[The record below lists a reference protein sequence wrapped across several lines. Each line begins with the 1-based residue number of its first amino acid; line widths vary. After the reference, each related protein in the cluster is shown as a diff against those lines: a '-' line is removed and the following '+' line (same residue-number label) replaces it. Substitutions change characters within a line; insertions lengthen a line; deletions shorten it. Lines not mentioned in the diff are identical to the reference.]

1 MARTDED
8 TWDLAV
14 SVGATATVVAIGRSL
29 ANRLPNALIYDRFA
43 EPLVRA
49 VGVPFFTRI
58 TSGELDPPDAD
69 GGAEYGLSSLR
80 RCAP

>member
-14 SVGATATVVAIGRSL
+14 SVGATATV
-29 ANRLPNALIYDRFA
+29 
-43 EPLVRA
+43 
-49 VGVPFFTRI
+49 
-58 TSGELDPPDAD
+58 DAD
-69 GGAEYGLSSLR
+69 GGAEYGLTGLR